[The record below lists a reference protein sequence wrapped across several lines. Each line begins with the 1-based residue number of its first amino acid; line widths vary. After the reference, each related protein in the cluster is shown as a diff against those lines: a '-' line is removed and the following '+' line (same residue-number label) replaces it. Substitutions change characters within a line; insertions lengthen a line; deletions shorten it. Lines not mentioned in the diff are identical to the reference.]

1 MKKYELV
8 KYKYGLK
15 PHTSTAFSLV
25 PVAANGKHN
34 RRHTRHFQ
42 TPEAARAYLGSIGA
56 EIVDADWAELP
67 GTGIAGARQTT
78 GKRSKPIQLNLE
90 VA

>member
-15 PHTSTAFSLV
+15 PNVFTAFGLV
-25 PVAANGKHN
+25 QVMANGKQD
-34 RRHTRHFQ
+34 RRYTRHFQ
-42 TPEAARAYLGSIGA
+42 TPEAAKAYLGSIHA

-67 GTGIAGARQTT
+67 GTGILRGRQTAE
-78 GKRSKPIQLNLE
+78 KQVKPIQLALE